1 MYTYTSLSLSHL
13 VTPYPP
19 IPPCHAPWPRQGP
32 RQRRHVPR
40 AARTALG
47 QAQQPPALRRLAGAG
62 AGVDGGVQA
71 LTTTEVAKMVEN
83 WWKTGG
89 KCWEKRWKND
99 GNVKI
104 GTEVRKMIGKLDK
117 FWYLRAVEKTE
128 CEIMSEEINIRE
140 VRNGW
145 KWFIRGL

>member
-1 MYTYTSLSLSHL
+1 
-13 VTPYPP
+13 
-19 IPPCHAPWPRQGP
+19 
-32 RQRRHVPR
+32 
-40 AARTALG
+40 
-47 QAQQPPALRRLAGAG
+47 
-62 AGVDGGVQA
+62 
-71 LTTTEVAKMVEN
+71 MVEN